1 MPFWNSPKKG
11 KKWRRF
17 QIEHLEDRY
26 CPSVTVSAVPIS
38 AGHPMAGYDLEIV
51 NTGGPATINIL
62 DLGNRSV
69 SVSDGAGKMLGGAM
83 NVRAIHY
90 EGSSGDD
97 TVSYTLAHTLTTS
110 EVVYIDLGDGGN
122 HAMLN
127 FGGGV
132 ANANFSVCVVGG
144 SGADYIS
151 TSLGAIINAHAFFSI
166 SGGAGNDRI
175 LFGAP
180 VDIDARSTL
189 NVLVNGGAGNDDLE
203 LAASGL
209 IFGSLSVA
217 AYGGDGSD
225 TININVKVEEDSTG
239 AVSAYAAGGAGAD
252 TITLAMNDYSGDDMQ
267 STMRSVRAAIV
278 DDVRTSMLTST
289 WNVKVT
295 PTAPRYN

>member
-1 MPFWNSPKKG
+1 
-11 KKWRRF
+11 
-17 QIEHLEDRY
+17 
-26 CPSVTVSAVPIS
+26 
-38 AGHPMAGYDLEIV
+38 MAGYDLEIV

-69 SVSDGAGKMLGGAM
+69 SVTDGAGMMLGGAM
-83 NVRAIHY
+83 NVRSVHY

-97 TVSYTLAHTLTTS
+97 TVTYTLAHQLSTS
-110 EVVYIDLGDGGN
+110 EMVYIDLGNGSN

-132 ANANFSVCVVGG
+132 ANANLSVCVIGG

-151 TSLGAIINAHAFFSI
+151 TSLGMITNAHVMFCL
-166 SGGAGNDRI
+166 SGGAGDDRI

-180 VDIDARSTL
+180 VDVDSRSTV
-189 NVLVNGGAGNDDLE
+189 NVVLNGGAGNDDLE
-203 LAASGL
+203 AAATGL

-225 TININVKVEEDSTG
+225 TININIKVEEDSTG
-239 AVSAYAAGGAGAD
+239 AVSGYAAGGAGTDA
-252 TITLAMNDYSGDDMQ
+252 ITLAMNDYSGDDMQ

-278 DDVRTSMLTST
+278 DDIRTSILTST

-295 PTAPRYN
+295 PTSPRYN